1 MVIAAFRCRL
11 SGLVMM
17 RRSMSI
23 DSQLIAMDEAIA
35 RPHVFSHAYVRWT
48 LLAIALGVE
57 TCTSMCR
64 RIARCAY
71 ATLLQT
77 IGGTLFY

>member
-11 SGLVMM
+11 NDQLIM
-17 RRSMSI
+17 RRLLI
-23 DSQLIAMDEAIA
+23 EQLIAMDEAIA
-35 RPHVFSHAYVRWT
+35 RPHVLSRAYVRWT
-48 LLAIALGVE
+48 LLARTLGVKR
-57 TCTSMCR
+57 CTSMCHL
-64 RIARCAY
+64 IARCAY